1 MVLSAKA
8 EEKEPLIIE
17 MLNKRGKEKMLYGQD
32 VVKIEVGQTITW
44 TPDSKGHN
52 VQFVSVPEGVEKVKS
67 KLSKEFS
74 YTFEQEGAYLYVC
87 TPHASMG
94 MIGVVINDAIIM
106 LVKLQRELNPT
117 LKKDRTPKAIAT
129 IAKTRLRAIFLT
141 TITTVAGVMPTAYG
155 IGGYD
160 AMLSDMMLALV
171 WGLIF
176 GTTITLFLI
185 PAAYDAELSFLSLF
199 KRKKK

>member
-1 MVLSAKA
+1 MKNFYLIFMLVCFMGGMVLSAKA

-32 VVKIEVGQTITW
+32 VAKIDVGQTITW

-74 YTFEQEGAYLYVC
+74 YTFEQEGVYLYVC

-94 MIGVVINDAIIM
+94 MIGVVVVGESDVNLDE
-106 LVKLQRELNPT
+106 VLNYKFRGKS
-117 LKKDRTPKAIAT
+117 KKKFKK
-129 IAKTRLRAIFLT
+129 IAKSLE
-141 TITTVAGVMPTAYG
+141 VA
-155 IGGYD
+155 
-160 AMLSDMMLALV
+160 
-171 WGLIF
+171 
-176 GTTITLFLI
+176 
-185 PAAYDAELSFLSLF
+185 
-199 KRKKK
+199 

>member
-1 MVLSAKA
+1 MRNFYLIFMFVCFMGGMVLSAKA

-32 VVKIEVGQTITW
+32 VARVEVGQTVTW

-74 YTFEQEGAYLYVC
+74 YTFEQEGVYLYVC

-94 MIGVVINDAIIM
+94 MIGMVI
-106 LVKLQRELNPT
+106 VGE
-117 LKKDRTPKAIAT
+117 
-129 IAKTRLRAIFLT
+129 
-141 TITTVAGVMPTAYG
+141 
-155 IGGYD
+155 
-160 AMLSDMMLALV
+160 SDVNLDEVLDYKFR
-171 WGLIF
+171 GK
-176 GTTITLFLI
+176 
-185 PAAYDAELSFLSLF
+185 S
-199 KRKKK
+199 KKKFKKIVKSLEDV

>member
-1 MVLSAKA
+1 MKNFYLILILACFMGGMVLSAKA

-74 YTFEQEGAYLYVC
+74 YTFEKEGAYLYVC

-94 MIGVVINDAIIM
+94 MIGVV
-106 LVKLQRELNPT
+106 VVGE
-117 LKKDRTPKAIAT
+117 
-129 IAKTRLRAIFLT
+129 
-141 TITTVAGVMPTAYG
+141 
-155 IGGYD
+155 
-160 AMLSDMMLALV
+160 SDVNLDEVLDYKFR
-171 WGLIF
+171 GK
-176 GTTITLFLI
+176 
-185 PAAYDAELSFLSLF
+185 S
-199 KRKKK
+199 KKKFKKILKSLEDV

>member
-1 MVLSAKA
+1 MKNFYLIFMLVCFMGGMVLSAKA

-32 VVKIEVGQTITW
+32 IAKIDVGQTITW

-74 YTFEQEGAYLYVC
+74 YTFEQEGVYLYVC

-94 MIGVVINDAIIM
+94 MIGVV
-106 LVKLQRELNPT
+106 VVGE
-117 LKKDRTPKAIAT
+117 
-129 IAKTRLRAIFLT
+129 
-141 TITTVAGVMPTAYG
+141 
-155 IGGYD
+155 
-160 AMLSDMMLALV
+160 SDVNLDEVLDYKFR
-171 WGLIF
+171 GK
-176 GTTITLFLI
+176 
-185 PAAYDAELSFLSLF
+185 S
-199 KRKKK
+199 KKKFKKIVKSLEDV

>member
-1 MVLSAKA
+1 MKNFYLIFMLVCFMGGMVLSAKA

-32 VVKIEVGQTITW
+32 VAKIDVGQTITW

-74 YTFEQEGAYLYVC
+74 YTFEQEGVYLYVC

-94 MIGVVINDAIIM
+94 MIGVV
-106 LVKLQRELNPT
+106 VVGE
-117 LKKDRTPKAIAT
+117 
-129 IAKTRLRAIFLT
+129 
-141 TITTVAGVMPTAYG
+141 
-155 IGGYD
+155 
-160 AMLSDMMLALV
+160 SDV
-171 WGLIF
+171 
-176 GTTITLFLI
+176 
-185 PAAYDAELSFLSLF
+185 SLDEVLDYKF
-199 KRKKK
+199 RGKSKKKFKKIVKSLEGA

>member
-1 MVLSAKA
+1 MLVCFMGGMVLSAKA

-32 VVKIEVGQTITW
+32 VARIDVGQTITW

-74 YTFEQEGAYLYVC
+74 YTFEQEGVYLYVC

-94 MIGVVINDAIIM
+94 MIGVVVVGESDVNLDEV
-106 LVKLQRELNPT
+106 LDYKFRGKS
-117 LKKDRTPKAIAT
+117 KKKFKK
-129 IAKTRLRAIFLT
+129 IAKLLED
-141 TITTVAGVMPTAYG
+141 V
-155 IGGYD
+155 
-160 AMLSDMMLALV
+160 
-171 WGLIF
+171 
-176 GTTITLFLI
+176 
-185 PAAYDAELSFLSLF
+185 
-199 KRKKK
+199 

>member
-1 MVLSAKA
+1 MKNFYLIFMLVCFMGGMVLSAKA

-32 VVKIEVGQTITW
+32 VAKIDVGQTITW

-74 YTFEQEGAYLYVC
+74 YTFEQEGVYLYVC

-94 MIGVVINDAIIM
+94 MIGVV
-106 LVKLQRELNPT
+106 VVGE
-117 LKKDRTPKAIAT
+117 
-129 IAKTRLRAIFLT
+129 
-141 TITTVAGVMPTAYG
+141 
-155 IGGYD
+155 
-160 AMLSDMMLALV
+160 SDVNLDEVLDYKFR
-171 WGLIF
+171 GK
-176 GTTITLFLI
+176 
-185 PAAYDAELSFLSLF
+185 S
-199 KRKKK
+199 KKKFKKIVKSLEDV

>member
-1 MVLSAKA
+1 MLVCFMGGMVLSAKA

-32 VVKIEVGQTITW
+32 VVKIDVGQTITW

-74 YTFEQEGAYLYVC
+74 CTFEQEGVYLYVC

-94 MIGVVINDAIIM
+94 MIGVVVVGESDVNLDEV
-106 LVKLQRELNPT
+106 LDYKFRGKS
-117 LKKDRTPKAIAT
+117 KKKFKK
-129 IAKTRLRAIFLT
+129 IAKLLED
-141 TITTVAGVMPTAYG
+141 V
-155 IGGYD
+155 
-160 AMLSDMMLALV
+160 
-171 WGLIF
+171 
-176 GTTITLFLI
+176 
-185 PAAYDAELSFLSLF
+185 
-199 KRKKK
+199 

>member
-1 MVLSAKA
+1 MRNFYLIFMLVCFMGGMVLSAKA

-32 VVKIEVGQTITW
+32 VAKIDVGQTITW

-74 YTFEQEGAYLYVC
+74 YTFEQEGVYLYVC

-94 MIGVVINDAIIM
+94 MIGVV
-106 LVKLQRELNPT
+106 VVGE
-117 LKKDRTPKAIAT
+117 
-129 IAKTRLRAIFLT
+129 
-141 TITTVAGVMPTAYG
+141 
-155 IGGYD
+155 
-160 AMLSDMMLALV
+160 SDVNLDEVLDYKFR
-171 WGLIF
+171 GK
-176 GTTITLFLI
+176 
-185 PAAYDAELSFLSLF
+185 S
-199 KRKKK
+199 KKKFKKIVKSLEGA

>member
-1 MVLSAKA
+1 MGGMLLSAKA

-32 VVKIEVGQTITW
+32 VAKIDVGQTITW

-74 YTFEQEGAYLYVC
+74 YTFEQEGVYLYVC

-94 MIGVVINDAIIM
+94 MIGVV
-106 LVKLQRELNPT
+106 VVGE
-117 LKKDRTPKAIAT
+117 
-129 IAKTRLRAIFLT
+129 
-141 TITTVAGVMPTAYG
+141 
-155 IGGYD
+155 
-160 AMLSDMMLALV
+160 SDVNLDEVLDYKFR
-171 WGLIF
+171 GK
-176 GTTITLFLI
+176 
-185 PAAYDAELSFLSLF
+185 S
-199 KRKKK
+199 KKKFKKIVKSLEGA

>member
-1 MVLSAKA
+1 MRNFYLIFMVVCFMGGMVLSAKA

-32 VVKIEVGQTITW
+32 VAKIDVGQTITW

-74 YTFEQEGAYLYVC
+74 YTFEQEGVYLYVC

-94 MIGVVINDAIIM
+94 MIGVVVVGESDVNLDEV
-106 LVKLQRELNPT
+106 LDYKFRGKS
-117 LKKDRTPKAIAT
+117 KKKFKK
-129 IAKTRLRAIFLT
+129 IAK
-141 TITTVAGVMPTAYG
+141 
-155 IGGYD
+155 
-160 AMLSDMMLALV
+160 
-171 WGLIF
+171 
-176 GTTITLFLI
+176 
-185 PAAYDAELSFLSLF
+185 SLEGA
-199 KRKKK
+199 

>member
-1 MVLSAKA
+1 MGGMVLSAKA

-32 VVKIEVGQTITW
+32 VARVDVGQTITW

-74 YTFEQEGAYLYVC
+74 YTFEQEGVYLYVC

-94 MIGVVINDAIIM
+94 MIGVVVVGESDVNLDE
-106 LVKLQRELNPT
+106 VLNYKFRGKS
-117 LKKDRTPKAIAT
+117 KKKFKK
-129 IAKTRLRAIFLT
+129 IAK
-141 TITTVAGVMPTAYG
+141 
-155 IGGYD
+155 
-160 AMLSDMMLALV
+160 
-171 WGLIF
+171 
-176 GTTITLFLI
+176 
-185 PAAYDAELSFLSLF
+185 SLEDV
-199 KRKKK
+199 

>member
-1 MVLSAKA
+1 MKNFYLIFMLVCFMGGMVLSAKA

-32 VVKIEVGQTITW
+32 VVKIDFGQTITW

-74 YTFEQEGAYLYVC
+74 YTFEKEGAYLYVC

-94 MIGVVINDAIIM
+94 MIGVVIHEFDNEIACDI
-106 LVKLQRELNPT
+106 E
-117 LKKDRTPKAIAT
+117 LKKQTNVNVMFSN
-129 IAKTRLRAIFLT
+129 IFEVK
-141 TITTVAGVMPTAYG
+141 I
-155 IGGYD
+155 D
-160 AMLSDMMLALV
+160 SKC
-171 WGLIF
+171 
-176 GTTITLFLI
+176 
-185 PAAYDAELSFLSLF
+185 EE
-199 KRKKK
+199 KK

>member
-1 MVLSAKA
+1 MGGMVLSAKA

-32 VVKIEVGQTITW
+32 VARVEVGQTITW

-74 YTFEQEGAYLYVC
+74 YTFEQEGVYLYVC

-94 MIGVVINDAIIM
+94 MIGVVVVGESDINLDEV
-106 LVKLQRELNPT
+106 LDYKFRG
-117 LKKDRTPKAIAT
+117 K
-129 IAKTRLRAIFLT
+129 
-141 TITTVAGVMPTAYG
+141 
-155 IGGYD
+155 
-160 AMLSDMMLALV
+160 S
-171 WGLIF
+171 
-176 GTTITLFLI
+176 
-185 PAAYDAELSFLSLF
+185 
-199 KRKKK
+199 KKKFKKIVKSLEDV

>member
-1 MVLSAKA
+1 MLVCFMGGMVLSAKA

-32 VVKIEVGQTITW
+32 VARIDVGQTITW

-74 YTFEQEGAYLYVC
+74 YTFEQEGVYLYVC

-94 MIGVVINDAIIM
+94 MIGVVVVGESDVNLDEV
-106 LVKLQRELNPT
+106 LDYKFRGKS
-117 LKKDRTPKAIAT
+117 KKKFKK
-129 IAKTRLRAIFLT
+129 IAK
-141 TITTVAGVMPTAYG
+141 
-155 IGGYD
+155 
-160 AMLSDMMLALV
+160 
-171 WGLIF
+171 
-176 GTTITLFLI
+176 
-185 PAAYDAELSFLSLF
+185 SLEDV
-199 KRKKK
+199 

>member
-1 MVLSAKA
+1 MRNFYLIFMLVCFMGGMVLSAKA

-32 VVKIEVGQTITW
+32 VAKIDVGQTITW

-74 YTFEQEGAYLYVC
+74 YTFEQEGVYLYVC

-94 MIGVVINDAIIM
+94 MIGVV
-106 LVKLQRELNPT
+106 VVGE
-117 LKKDRTPKAIAT
+117 
-129 IAKTRLRAIFLT
+129 
-141 TITTVAGVMPTAYG
+141 
-155 IGGYD
+155 
-160 AMLSDMMLALV
+160 SDVNLDEVLDYKFR
-171 WGLIF
+171 GK
-176 GTTITLFLI
+176 
-185 PAAYDAELSFLSLF
+185 S
-199 KRKKK
+199 KKKFKKILESLEGV